1 MLSNGVFEMARSLS
15 EDLQAVWLLQSRV
28 SFARLEFWL
37 ILAGYDPKT
46 RSFESRVYLVYVI
59 LFFIIWIFATLT
71 LLASAGKSLLELLP
85 LGGPLSSAI
94 VVGLLGLSAFTLVQI
109 NIAAR
114 RSPFVFSEADAHLL
128 CLTPLDRRP
137 VAVAWLLKDWLLSA
151 ILVWS
156 GAVVLGYALLE
167 AQTPGDLTAADLPRY
182 FLAGVRMLLVAIPLH
197 LGLHSLAWS
206 VGALRLHGK
215 RRIPWLRWMALLV
228 SIGLAGAWLLSGLSS
243 GNFLPACLGLLTFPI
258 RAGLGEV
265 GFLPGLGLAGLWM
278 ALGMACLW
286 RVASEMSLTRAA
298 QETQGMEVM
307 KTAMFMGASDLA
319 QEMKQR
325 QRLGAGRRPNR
336 FLFGQGIWSLVFRNL
351 VQVLRKWSISQLVP
365 WVMILSLSMGILLF
379 PEWEA
384 RAFMVLF
391 WILAVGQ
398 RAVVPL
404 RKDLSRWWLMNQL
417 PFRLESMVAGD
428 LALPLVGTGLLCWL
442 GLIGA
447 GMLEA
452 ALPAYIW
459 LGFLPITIGI
469 ALSAVVDVLRQ
480 CQSSQLLAG
489 NIPDLTFLT
498 VVMGILLVGVSLG
511 IAWLFVE
518 RWALPVWVWM
528 PWVFVTLIGCDY
540 GLVVL
545 VRRQLRKL
553 RSPMEI

>member
-1 MLSNGVFEMARSLS
+1 MLFNGVFEMARSLS

-206 VGALRLHGK
+206 VGALRLRGK

-325 QRLGAGRRPNR
+325 QRLGAGRKPNR
-336 FLFGQGIWSLVFRNL
+336 FLLGQGIWSLVFRNL

-384 RAFMVLF
+384 RAFMVLL

-398 RAVVPL
+398 RTVIPL

-417 PFRLESMVAGD
+417 PFSLESLVAGD
-428 LALPLVGTGLLCWL
+428 LALPLVGTGLLGWL

-469 ALSAVVDVLRQ
+469 ALSAVVDVLHQ

-528 PWVFVTLIGCDY
+528 PLVFVTLIGCDY

>member
-206 VGALRLHGK
+206 VGALRLRGK

-325 QRLGAGRRPNR
+325 QRLGAGRKPNR
-336 FLFGQGIWSLVFRNL
+336 FLLGQGIWSLVFRNL

-384 RAFMVLF
+384 RAFMVLL

-398 RAVVPL
+398 RTVIPL

-417 PFRLESMVAGD
+417 PFSLESLVAGD
-428 LALPLVGTGLLCWL
+428 LALPLVGTGLLGWL

-528 PWVFVTLIGCDY
+528 PLVFVTLIGCDY